1 MHDELD
7 YDETVDL
14 LINWQGEDAP
24 PPMMRV
30 TLEQAIR
37 TVVEEWPASHKS
49 SALISRDGPDLTSFD
64 EILAIYNRDDFPRPP
79 KADRVP

>member
-30 TLEQAIR
+30 TFEQAIR

-64 EILAIYNRDDFPRPP
+64 EISSHLQS
-79 KADRVP
+79 